1 VSPLQNKSQQQQTYK
16 RRRRNF
22 RQPLVSSS
30 DRIATQGTISMG
42 SRNPFIDRG
51 PFPPEIFTKHRYSEN
66 ITLTTGTAG
75 IYGTIQTYRLNSL
88 YDPNLSGT
96 GHQPY
101 GFDEV
106 VNIYGRYCVTDVE
119 IQLTLSGSQNTNNT
133 LGYLITPAGYTFNMA
148 GLDAAA
154 INEIP
159 GGGTLVGNVAT
170 TAQAQATAKLG
181 RISLATVEGRTKAG
195 ILGER
200 DYSADY
206 TTSPVISPILSFG
219 LANSSSVG
227 GTASIVTV
235 TFVFHC
241 RWNHRRVF
249 NQS

>member
-1 VSPLQNKSQQQQTYK
+1 V
-16 RRRRNF
+16 
-22 RQPLVSSS
+22 
-30 DRIATQGTISMG
+30 
-42 SRNPFIDRG
+42 DRG

-66 ITLTTGTAG
+66 VTLTTGTGG
-75 IYGTIQTYRLNSL
+75 IYGTLQTYRLNSL

-106 VNIYGRYCVTDVE
+106 VNIYGRYCVTDVD

-148 GLDAAA
+148 GLLAADV
-154 INEIP
+154 NEIP

-170 TAQAQATAKLG
+170 TAQGQSTVRLG
-181 RISLATVEGRTKAG
+181 TIPIGTIEGRTKAS
-195 ILGER
+195 ILSER

-206 TTSPVISPILSFG
+206 TTSPLISPVLTLG

-227 GTASIVTV
+227 ATQSIVTV

-249 NQS
+249 AQS